1 MRECGCVRN
10 YVSIYVV
17 DFLINDIRI
26 TIKNY
31 IKVVHK
37 GQILPLR
44 IKICLA
50 FIAIWRKQLRTP
62 STFSIKCKYKSG
74 RGDMAWSGTWK
85 IRKVIN
91 RNKMVLRE
99 DLD

>member
-1 MRECGCVRN
+1 MRN

-50 FIAIWRKQLRTP
+50 FIAI
-62 STFSIKCKYKSG
+62 
-74 RGDMAWSGTWK
+74 
-85 IRKVIN
+85 
-91 RNKMVLRE
+91 
-99 DLD
+99 